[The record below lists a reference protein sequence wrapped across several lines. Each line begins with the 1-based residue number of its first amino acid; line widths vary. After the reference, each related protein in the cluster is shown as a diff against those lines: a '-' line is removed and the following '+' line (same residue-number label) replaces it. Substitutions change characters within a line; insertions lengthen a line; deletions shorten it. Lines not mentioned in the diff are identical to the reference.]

1 MDLTRQ
7 LRGKEVAYVATKGDV
22 LLIFT
27 HDGDEIAIAWVDEN
41 GHSVK
46 GRPVIRQRGKR
57 MFAKPA
63 DLVLLPEGRH

>member
-27 HDGDEIAIAWVDEN
+27 AEGDEIAVAWVDEN
-41 GHSVK
+41 GNSVK
-46 GRPVIRQRGKR
+46 GRPIIRQRGKR
-57 MFAKPA
+57 MFAKPQ
-63 DLVLLPEGRH
+63 DIIHLPRGN